1 MTGTGTCGTGPVLI
15 AREHPVI
22 TRSEIEIRIA
32 VMRIDFTSLHRGGN
46 KTTSGIYLPEVVEL
60 LADDL

>member
-1 MTGTGTCGTGPVLI
+1 MEV
-15 AREHPVI
+15 
-22 TRSEIEIRIA
+22 RIA
-32 VMRIDFTSLHRGGN
+32 VMRIDFTPLHRGGN